1 VLLYMGQVDGP
12 GAVAPLLM
20 EGLEVAGLGDAPHRS
35 WMDFEVGL
43 GGASRGV
50 G

>member
-1 VLLYMGQVDGP
+1 MGQVDGP

-20 EGLEVAGLGDAPHRS
+20 EGLEGAGLGDAPHRS